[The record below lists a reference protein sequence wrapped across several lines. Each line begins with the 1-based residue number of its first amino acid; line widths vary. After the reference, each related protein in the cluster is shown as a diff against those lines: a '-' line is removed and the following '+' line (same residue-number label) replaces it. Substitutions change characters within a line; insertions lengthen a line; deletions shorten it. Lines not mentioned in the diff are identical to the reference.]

1 MKTCFPK
8 NTRFFRESSKKRVLI
23 LPPPKKKWVKDAQG
37 IYIYVTWFQPTSV
50 IFLAGGFKH
59 VLFSTF
65 VPMIIRIDWGANF
78 WGWSRPPVFA
88 DGKSFGQLFGPQ
100 LATNSVRSL
109 GFGQLFHAPRL
120 LGALNEFLE
129 DCANGPSPLKQRF
142 SDDRTVASEFETD
155 SFPEET
161 QKLQVDFVH
170 PSSYI

>member
-1 MKTCFPK
+1 MQKNENLFFLKIPDSSENHPK
-8 NTRFFRESSKKRVLI
+8 SGFWFYPPQKKSGLRT
-23 LPPPKKKWVKDAQG
+23 PKVY

-78 WGWSRPPVFA
+78 AGWSRPPVFA
-88 DGKSFGQLFGPQ
+88 DAKSFGQLFGPQ
-100 LATNSVRSL
+100 LAKNSVRSL

-129 DCANGPSPLKQRF
+129 DCANGPERWFNRWISPLKPRF
-142 SDDRTVASEFETD
+142 GWSNSCFWIWNR
-155 SFPEET
+155 
-161 QKLQVDFVH
+161 
-170 PSSYI
+170 